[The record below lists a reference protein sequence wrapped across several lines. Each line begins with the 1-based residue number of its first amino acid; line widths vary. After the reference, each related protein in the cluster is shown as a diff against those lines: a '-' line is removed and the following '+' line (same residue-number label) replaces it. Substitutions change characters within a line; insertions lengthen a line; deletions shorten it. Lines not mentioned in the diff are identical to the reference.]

1 MLKKEEEKLNQI
13 KNAVVELNILAL
25 ETTKD
30 VIGCLN
36 GNNIECLKDIKISAK
51 KAHSK
56 SVEIDNMIVTA
67 FALYHP
73 EAKDLREMLSYLKIT
88 NEFARIIDNIRTFL
102 KKFTANYTK
111 DIEKDQILEY
121 TTPMV
126 KSCYE
131 SLLAINE
138 MIALEDDYEAIEKL
152 YQRISIEESK
162 TDDLYAMIEKNILN
176 AMNMNTELSLE
187 YFNILSAL
195 RRIERFAD
203 RTLSIASILMFA
215 KTGKELEQL

>member
-13 KNAVVELNILAL
+13 KSAISELNTLAM
-25 ETTKD
+25 ETTKE
-30 VIGCLN
+30 VITCLE
-36 GNNIECLKDIKISAK
+36 NNDIDCLKDIKLSAK
-51 KAHSK
+51 KSHLK

-88 NEFARIIDNIRTFL
+88 NEYARVIDNIRTFL
-102 KKFTANYTK
+102 KKFSTNYTK
-111 DIEKDQILEY
+111 DIEKDSILEY
-121 TTPMV
+121 TIPMI
-126 KSCYE
+126 KACYE
-131 SLLAINE
+131 SLVAISE
-138 MIALEDDYEAIEKL
+138 IIETSDHEKVESL

-162 TDDLYAMIEKNILN
+162 TDDLYSMIEKNILQ
-176 AMNMNTELSLE
+176 AMNTNHNLSLE
-187 YFNILSAL
+187 YFNLLSAL

-203 RTLSIASILMFA
+203 RTLSIASILLFA

>member
-13 KNAVVELNILAL
+13 KDAVVELNTLAL
-25 ETTKD
+25 NTTKD
-30 VIGCLN
+30 VLGCLSA
-36 GNNIECLKDIKISAK
+36 NNVECLKDIKISAK

-56 SVEIDNMIVTA
+56 SVEIDNMIVTT

-73 EAKDLREMLSYLKIT
+73 EARDLREMLSYLKIT
-88 NEFARIIDNIRTFL
+88 NEYARVIDNIRTFL
-102 KKFTANYTK
+102 KKFSANYTK

-121 TTPMV
+121 TTPMI
-126 KSCYE
+126 KACYE
-131 SLLAINE
+131 SLVIISE
-138 MIALEDDYEAIEKL
+138 MVALDNDNEAIEKL

-162 TDDLYAMIEKNILN
+162 TDDLYAMIEKNILQ
-176 AMNMNTELSLE
+176 AMNKNQDLSLE

-195 RRIERFAD
+195 RRVERFAD
-203 RTLSIASILMFA
+203 RTLSIASILLFA